1 MTGETVSTTNPH
13 IGNAIGQSIDTD
25 PLETQTDDNH
35 LDTSLDETPPT
46 HANKPTF
53 SDGVI
58 HIIMHDLTVGETSVG
73 QLYLSQPPLPQQQ
86 TKSSVQSS
94 KLPYYQLWN

>member
-1 MTGETVSTTNPH
+1 MHEVPSSLFPRLSLLTGETVSTTNPN

-53 SDGVI
+53 SDGVM
-58 HIIMHDLTVGETSVG
+58 HI
-73 QLYLSQPPLPQQQ
+73 
-86 TKSSVQSS
+86 
-94 KLPYYQLWN
+94 YYV